1 MWKTIQIVLGA
12 AGLLLVFGGD
22 RLSNP
27 LLLNA
32 GIACLGLL
40 AMAVGWEAILGQH
53 IVVGGG
59 RSGSRG
65 TYVGM
70 PAVFR
75 GIQFNLFGFFLVA
88 AAALTY
94 WNADGRGMFLEM
106 VRRPGLPLIVLGM
119 LVLSQAAI
127 TLYGSLEMQQGSQQ
141 QVVLNLLLFRLLPGA
156 ILVLVGL
163 GAVGLGLFEVLA
175 PEAFD
180 ARGGGFLEI
189 LYGLK

>member
-1 MWKTIQIVLGA
+1 MWKTIQIVLGV
-12 AGLLLVFGGD
+12 AGLLLIFGGD

-27 LLLNA
+27 LLLYA

-40 AMAVGWEAILGQH
+40 AMAVGWEAILTQH
-53 IVVGGG
+53 IVVGGR
-59 RSGSRG
+59 RSGDRG

-75 GIQFNLFGFFLVA
+75 GIQFNLFGFFLIA
-88 AAALTY
+88 AAAFTY
-94 WNADGRGMFLEM
+94 LKADGRGMFLEM
-106 VRRPGLPLIVLGM
+106 VRRPGMPLIVLGM

-127 TLYGSLEMQQGSQQ
+127 TLYGSLEMQHGSQQ
-141 QVVLNLLLFRLLPGA
+141 QVVLNLVLFRLLPGA
-156 ILVLVGL
+156 ILVIIGL

-175 PEAFD
+175 PESFD
-180 ARGGGFLEI
+180 ARGGGFLEM